1 MGRLKST
8 KRRNC
13 KLIIDVGNR
22 SEEDMVATDST
33 GQLTDN
39 AIKVLEKRYL
49 IRGKN
54 NKPKEAPIEL
64 FQRVAKSLA
73 STETNPTQWSTK
85 FFNLMWD
92 LDFMPNSPT
101 LMNAG
106 TGAGTLSACYV
117 LDIDDSMSSIMM
129 TAHDQAMIE
138 KFGGGIGFS
147 LSALRPRNTPIATTQ
162 GRACGPVA
170 VLQTL
175 SQVGTMITQ
184 GGKRD
189 GAHMA
194 IMSVY
199 HPDIEEFISCKTV
212 EGEIHNF
219 NISVGADAGF
229 MQAVKEDKYLHLT
242 WPLDQH
248 SYTKAEVDDSKS
260 TGRFVKA
267 SDLFSTMI
275 DGAWRNGEPG
285 MVWLDRINQDNTT
298 PALGAINATNPCG
311 EQPLLSGESCNL
323 GSINLGNYVKPSNG
337 SSVGFDM
344 DRFVDTV
351 KTCVRMLDNVIE
363 ANTHPTEK
371 TQNMNDQ
378 TRKIGLGVM
387 GWADCLIRMGIP
399 YDSSEALELAELIG
413 SQLQETADEYSSYL
427 GKTKGDFPAFA
438 ESTLNK
444 KNGGKWDH
452 MRNAWRLSI
461 APTGSIS
468 MIADCS
474 SGIEPLFALSY
485 KKHNLSSQLEDVA
498 LFYVNEDFQQHIPGI
513 NVNDFL
519 EEGGDLYSLVKDD
532 IQDLFTT
539 TGRISPESHVEMQA
553 VWQQFVDSGIS
564 KTINLSNTAS
574 IEDVRT
580 AYMLAWER
588 DCKGITVYRAGSRQK
603 EVLVSTTD
611 VLKNDEEL
619 TSRTK
624 LARPK
629 TLAGTTT
636 KINTGLGTLYVTVN
650 RDDSGNM
657 YEVFATI
664 GKAGGTEVAN
674 TEAICRLASLA
685 MQYGIPTEEIS
696 NQLVGIQ
703 SEPAWDQGV
712 LMKSM
717 PDAIGKT
724 LAQMNDVDSFV
735 LTPTQSAQENYGIEA
750 RRRVEMGTSV
760 ATCPI
765 CKSDGLAMEEG
776 CLKCHACGYS
786 KCG

>member
-1 MGRLKST
+1 
-8 KRRNC
+8 
-13 KLIIDVGNR
+13 
-22 SEEDMVATDST
+22 MVVQNTT
-33 GQLTDN
+33 GKLTDN

-49 IRGKN
+49 VKGED
-54 NKPKEAPIEL
+54 NKPSETPVEL
-64 FQRVAKSLA
+64 FRRVADSLA
-73 STETNPTQWSTK
+73 AGEEESKEWSDK
-85 FFNLMWD
+85 FFKLMWN
-92 LDFMPNSPT
+92 LDFLPNSPT

-106 TGAGTLSACYV
+106 TGQGTLSACYV

-147 LSALRPRNTPIATTQ
+147 LSALRPKNTPIATTQ

-212 EGEIHNF
+212 EGDIHNF

-229 MQAVKEDKYLHLT
+229 MKAVDQGKYLHLT
-242 WPLDQH
+242 WPLDEK
-248 SYTKAEVDDSKS
+248 SYTEDEVADFKG
-260 TGRFVKA
+260 TGRFIKA
-267 SDLFSTMI
+267 SDLFSTLI

-298 PALGAINATNPCG
+298 PCLGRINATNPCG

-323 GSINLGNYVKPSNG
+323 GSINLGNYVKPSDDHG
-337 SSVGFDM
+337 VGFDM
-344 DRFVDTV
+344 ERFVETI
-351 KTCVRMLDNVIE
+351 KTCVRLLDNVIE
-363 ANTHPTEK
+363 SNTHPTTK
-371 TQNMNDQ
+371 TNHMNAQ

-399 YDSSEALELAELIG
+399 YDSNEALELAELVG
-413 SQLQETADEYSSYL
+413 NQLQETADEYSSFL
-427 GKTKGDFPAFA
+427 GEVKGDFPAFA
-438 ESTLNK
+438 KSTLSK
-444 KNGGKWDH
+444 ENGGKWNH

-461 APTGSIS
+461 APTGTIS
-468 MIADCS
+468 MIANCS

-485 KKHNLSSQLEDVA
+485 KKHNLSSQLENVA
-498 LFYVNEDFQQHIPGI
+498 LFYVNEDFQKCVPG
-513 NVNDFL
+513 VNIDEFL
-519 EEGGDLYSLVKDD
+519 QDGGDLYTLVEDN
-532 IQDLFTT
+532 IQSLFTT
-539 TGRISPESHVEMQA
+539 TSRISPTGHVLMQA

-564 KTINLSNTAS
+564 KTINLTNDAS
-574 IEDVRT
+574 LDDVRT
-580 AYMLAWER
+580 AYMMAWSM
-588 DCKGITVYRAGSRQK
+588 DCKGITVYRQGSRQK
-603 EVLVSTTD
+603 EVLVATTD
-611 VLKNDEEL
+611 ISTEIDFPVIAKAPRP
-619 TSRTK
+619 RT
-624 LARPK
+624 LS
-629 TLAGTTT
+629 GTTT
-636 KINTGLGTLYVTVN
+636 KVSTGLGSLYITIN
-650 RDDSGNM
+650 HDLDDQM

-664 GKAGGTEVAN
+664 GKAGGVEVAN

-703 SEPAWDQGV
+703 SEPAWDDGV
-712 LMKSM
+712 LIKSM
-717 PDAIGKT
+717 PDAIGRT
-724 LAQMNDVDSFV
+724 LAKMEISSEQNYTEV
-735 LTPTQSAQENYGIEA
+735 AQENFGK
-750 RRRVEMGTSV
+750 V
-760 ATCPI
+760 AMFSGKTCPS

-776 CLKCHACGYS
+776 CLKCHACGYA